1 MQPFKIVIPA
11 RHGSTRLPGKPLLNL
26 AGRPMIVHV
35 CERALEAGGEVFV
48 ATDDLRIQEAVKG
61 LEVTAVMTR
70 EDHASGS
77 ERITEVADRLG
88 WSDDTLIVNLQGDEP
103 LMDPG
108 LIRQLAG
115 ALGPKEPARTATLAT
130 PIRDREEIFDPNAVK
145 VVIDSKGHALYF
157 SRAPI
162 PWHRASFG
170 TKDAALEAN
179 HAWFRHIGIYA
190 YTTGFLRDYIRWPT
204 SPLETL
210 ESLEQLRILFQ
221 GEKIR
226 VIPIESA
233 PQAGVDTEAD
243 LRRVDALMRGDPT

>member
-77 ERITEVADRLG
+77 ERITEVADQLG

-103 LMDPG
+103 LMDPR
-108 LIRQLAG
+108 LIQQLAE
-115 ALGPKEPARTATLAT
+115 ALGPSESARTATLAAR
-130 PIRDREEIFDPNAVK
+130 IQERQEIFDPNAVK
-145 VVIDSKGHALYF
+145 VVIDGNGHALYF

-162 PWHRASFG
+162 PWDRASFSTEG
-170 TKDAALEAN
+170 AVLKPEQV
-179 HAWFRHIGIYA
+179 WYRHIGIYA

-204 SPLETL
+204 SPLETV
-210 ESLEQLRILFQ
+210 ESLEQLRILYQ

-226 VIPIESA
+226 VVPVDSA
-233 PQAGVDTEAD
+233 PQAGVDTAAD
-243 LRRVDALMRGDPT
+243 LARVDLLLRSR

>member
-77 ERITEVADRLG
+77 ERISEVADQLG

-103 LMDPG
+103 LMDPR
-108 LIRQLAG
+108 LIQQLAE
-115 ALGPKEPARTATLAT
+115 ALGPSESARTATLAAR
-130 PIRDREEIFDPNAVK
+130 IQERQEIFDPNAVK
-145 VVIDSKGHALYF
+145 VVIDRNGHALYF

-162 PWHRASFG
+162 PWDRASFSTEG
-170 TKDAALEAN
+170 AVLKPEQV
-179 HAWFRHIGIYA
+179 WYRHIGIYA
-190 YTTGFLRDYIRWPT
+190 YSTGFLRDYIRWPT
-204 SPLETL
+204 SPLETV
-210 ESLEQLRILFQ
+210 ESLEQLRILYQ

-226 VIPIESA
+226 VVPVDSA
-233 PQAGVDTEAD
+233 PQAGVDTAAD
-243 LRRVDALMRGDPT
+243 LARVDLLLRSR

>member
-77 ERITEVADRLG
+77 ERITEVADQLG

-103 LMDPG
+103 LMDPR
-108 LIRQLAG
+108 LIQQLAE
-115 ALGPKEPARTATLAT
+115 ALGPSESARTATLAAR
-130 PIRDREEIFDPNAVK
+130 IQERQEIFDPNAVK
-145 VVIDSKGHALYF
+145 VVIDRNGHALYF

-162 PWHRASFG
+162 PWDRASFSTEG
-170 TKDAALEAN
+170 AVLKPEQV
-179 HAWFRHIGIYA
+179 WYRHIGIYA
-190 YTTGFLRDYIRWPT
+190 YSTGFLRDYIRWPT
-204 SPLETL
+204 SPLETV
-210 ESLEQLRILFQ
+210 ESLEQLRILYQ

-226 VIPIESA
+226 VVPVDSA
-233 PQAGVDTEAD
+233 PQAGVDTGAD
-243 LRRVDALMRGDPT
+243 LARVDLLLRSR

>member
-77 ERITEVADRLG
+77 ERISEVADQLG

-103 LMDPG
+103 LMDPR
-108 LIRQLAG
+108 LIQQLAE
-115 ALGPKEPARTATLAT
+115 ALGPSESARTATLAAR
-130 PIRDREEIFDPNAVK
+130 IQERQEIFDPNAVK
-145 VVIDSKGHALYF
+145 VVIDGNGHALYF

-162 PWHRASFG
+162 PWDRASFSTEG
-170 TKDAALEAN
+170 AVLKPEQV
-179 HAWFRHIGIYA
+179 WYRHIGIYA
-190 YTTGFLRDYIRWPT
+190 YSTGFLRDYIRWPT
-204 SPLETL
+204 SPLETV
-210 ESLEQLRILFQ
+210 ESLEQLRILYQ

-226 VIPIESA
+226 VVPVDSA
-233 PQAGVDTEAD
+233 PQAGVDTGAD
-243 LRRVDALMRGDPT
+243 LARVDLLLRSR

>member
-1 MQPFKIVIPA
+1 MQAFKIVIPA

-77 ERITEVADRLG
+77 ERITEVADQLG

-103 LMDPG
+103 LMDPR
-108 LIRQLAG
+108 LIQQLAE
-115 ALGPKEPARTATLAT
+115 ALGPSESARTATLAAR
-130 PIRDREEIFDPNAVK
+130 IQERQEIFDPNAVK
-145 VVIDSKGHALYF
+145 VVIDRNGHALYF

-162 PWHRASFG
+162 PWDRASFSTEG
-170 TKDAALEAN
+170 AVLKPEQV
-179 HAWFRHIGIYA
+179 WYRHIGIYA
-190 YTTGFLRDYIRWPT
+190 YSTGFLRDYIRWPT
-204 SPLETL
+204 SPLETV
-210 ESLEQLRILFQ
+210 ESLEQLRILYQ

-226 VIPIESA
+226 VVPVDSA
-233 PQAGVDTEAD
+233 PQAGVDTAAD
-243 LRRVDALMRGDPT
+243 LARVDLLLRSR

>member
-103 LMDPG
+103 LMDPR
-108 LIRQLAG
+108 LIQQLAE
-115 ALGPKEPARTATLAT
+115 ALGPSESARTATLAAR
-130 PIRDREEIFDPNAVK
+130 IQERQEIFDPNAVK
-145 VVIDSKGHALYF
+145 VVIDRNGHALYF

-162 PWHRASFG
+162 PWDRASFSTEG
-170 TKDAALEAN
+170 AVLKPEQV
-179 HAWFRHIGIYA
+179 WYRHIGIYA

-204 SPLETL
+204 SPLETV
-210 ESLEQLRILFQ
+210 ESLEQLRILYQ

-226 VIPIESA
+226 VVPVDSA
-233 PQAGVDTEAD
+233 PQAGVDTAAD
-243 LRRVDALMRGDPT
+243 LSRVDLLLRSR

>member
-1 MQPFKIVIPA
+1 VQPFKIVIPA

-26 AGRPMIVHV
+26 AGRPMIAHV

-77 ERITEVADRLG
+77 ERISEVADQLG

-103 LMDPG
+103 LMDPR
-108 LIRQLAG
+108 LIQQLAE
-115 ALGPKEPARTATLAT
+115 ALGPSESARTATLAAR
-130 PIRDREEIFDPNAVK
+130 IQERQEIFDPNAVK
-145 VVIDSKGHALYF
+145 VVIDRNGHALYF

-162 PWHRASFG
+162 PWDRASFSTEG
-170 TKDAALEAN
+170 AVLKPEQV
-179 HAWFRHIGIYA
+179 WYRHIGIYA
-190 YTTGFLRDYIRWPT
+190 YSTGFLRDYIRWPT
-204 SPLETL
+204 SPLETV
-210 ESLEQLRILFQ
+210 ESLEQLRILYQ

-226 VIPIESA
+226 VVPVDSA
-233 PQAGVDTEAD
+233 PQAGVDTGAD
-243 LRRVDALMRGDPT
+243 LARVDLLLRSR

>member
-77 ERITEVADRLG
+77 ERITEVADQLG

-103 LMDPG
+103 LMDPR
-108 LIRQLAG
+108 LIQQLAE
-115 ALGPKEPARTATLAT
+115 ALGPSESARTATLAAR
-130 PIRDREEIFDPNAVK
+130 IQERQEIFDPNAVK
-145 VVIDSKGHALYF
+145 VVIDRNGHALYF

-162 PWHRASFG
+162 PWDRASFSTEG
-170 TKDAALEAN
+170 AMLKPEQ
-179 HAWFRHIGIYA
+179 AWYRHIGIYA

-204 SPLETL
+204 SPLETV
-210 ESLEQLRILFQ
+210 ESLEQLRILHQ

-226 VIPIESA
+226 VVPVDSA
-233 PQAGVDTEAD
+233 PQAGVDTAAD
-243 LRRVDALMRGDPT
+243 LARVDLLLRSR

>member
-77 ERITEVADRLG
+77 ERISEVADQLG

-103 LMDPG
+103 LMDPR
-108 LIRQLAG
+108 LIQQLAE
-115 ALGPKEPARTATLAT
+115 ALGPSESARTATLAAR
-130 PIRDREEIFDPNAVK
+130 IQERQEIFDPNAVK
-145 VVIDSKGHALYF
+145 VVIDGNGHALYF

-162 PWHRASFG
+162 PWDRASFSTEG
-170 TKDAALEAN
+170 AVLKPEQV
-179 HAWFRHIGIYA
+179 WYRHIGIYA
-190 YTTGFLRDYIRWPT
+190 YSTGFLRDYIRWPT
-204 SPLETL
+204 SPLETV
-210 ESLEQLRILFQ
+210 ESLEQLRILYQ

-226 VIPIESA
+226 VVPVDSA
-233 PQAGVDTEAD
+233 PQAGVDTAAD
-243 LRRVDALMRGDPT
+243 LARVDLLLRSR

>member
-77 ERITEVADRLG
+77 ERITEVADQLG

-103 LMDPG
+103 LMDPR
-108 LIRQLAG
+108 LIQQLAE
-115 ALGPKEPARTATLAT
+115 ALGPSESARTATLAAR
-130 PIRDREEIFDPNAVK
+130 IQERQEIFDPNAVK
-145 VVIDSKGHALYF
+145 VVIDGNGHALYF

-162 PWHRASFG
+162 PWDRASFSTEG
-170 TKDAALEAN
+170 AVLKPEQV
-179 HAWFRHIGIYA
+179 WYRHIGIYA

-204 SPLETL
+204 SPLETV
-210 ESLEQLRILFQ
+210 ESLEQLRILYQ

-226 VIPIESA
+226 VVPVDSA
-233 PQAGVDTEAD
+233 PQAGVDTGAD
-243 LRRVDALMRGDPT
+243 LARVDLLLRSR

>member
-1 MQPFKIVIPA
+1 MQAFKIVIPA

-77 ERITEVADRLG
+77 ERITEVADQLG

-103 LMDPG
+103 LMDPR
-108 LIRQLAG
+108 LIQQLAE
-115 ALGPKEPARTATLAT
+115 ALGPSESARTATLAAR
-130 PIRDREEIFDPNAVK
+130 IQERQEIFDPNAVK
-145 VVIDSKGHALYF
+145 VVIDGNGHALYF

-162 PWHRASFG
+162 PWDRASFSTEG
-170 TKDAALEAN
+170 AVLKPEQV
-179 HAWFRHIGIYA
+179 WYRHIGIYA
-190 YTTGFLRDYIRWPT
+190 YSTGFLRDYIRWPT
-204 SPLETL
+204 SPLETV
-210 ESLEQLRILFQ
+210 ESLEQLRILYQ

-226 VIPIESA
+226 VVPVDSA
-233 PQAGVDTEAD
+233 PQAGVDTAAD
-243 LRRVDALMRGDPT
+243 LARVDLLLRSR